1 MPRKTATRIH
11 IFGRVF
17 RTLLAVPPGL
27 GAGVGQAQPTS
38 EGNHRL
44 AVGGQLFSDR
54 GPPGCRHD
62 RLPLAMAQHIL
73 GM

>member
-1 MPRKTATRIH
+1 M
-11 IFGRVF
+11 
-17 RTLLAVPPGL
+17 LAVPPGL

>member
-1 MPRKTATRIH
+1 M
-11 IFGRVF
+11 
-17 RTLLAVPPGL
+17 LAVPPGL
-27 GAGVGQAQPTS
+27 GAGVGQAQLTS